1 MNKILLIPVSF
12 KDVKVNYRDLSGSV
26 SFYVN
31 AETLHRHSLMK
42 QVLVNLAPMIVGTW
56 AMLKIA
62 LLWPLAT
69 LPGKIGIGFAV
80 LMVMYGST
88 PSSTDVSNIYTI
100 GFLRRPWLAFRQIL
114 CVGGAALIYLWQADF
129 FMQWHPFIPI
139 MFEVITILGIFGG
152 LDLGCYGLQALFR
165 MVGRWHNRNAW
176 GSPRRSRKYKIP
188 PFAEPHQAYTRTIR
202 SSQKDVN

>member
-26 SFYVN
+26 SFYIN
-31 AETLHRHSLMK
+31 AETLPRHSFMK

-56 AMLKIA
+56 GMLKIA
-62 LLWPLAT
+62 LYWPLAT
-69 LPGKIGIGFAV
+69 LTGKIGIGFAL

-88 PSSTDVSNIYTI
+88 PSSTDVRNIYTI
-100 GFLRRPWLAFRQIL
+100 GVLRRPWLAFRQIL

-152 LDLGCYGLQALFR
+152 LDLGCYGLQTLLR
-165 MVGRWHNRNAW
+165 LVGRWHNRNAW

-188 PFAEPHQAYTRTIR
+188 LYAEPHPDRTYR
-202 SSQKDVN
+202 THSYQEESP